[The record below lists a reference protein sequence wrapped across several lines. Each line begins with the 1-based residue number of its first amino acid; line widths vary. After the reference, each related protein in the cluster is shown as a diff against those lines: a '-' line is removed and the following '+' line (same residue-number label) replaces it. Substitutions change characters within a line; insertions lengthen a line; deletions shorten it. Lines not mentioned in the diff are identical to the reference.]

1 MPAVAISPGTVVDTA
16 GTGAIT
22 ASNITVKS
30 LGQNILVVGDVVAA
44 HSSGGNTH
52 PATTITSGSATVK
65 INGKPVAYSGSV
77 AGCAG
82 AVSTSFSPTVT
93 VGA

>member
-1 MPAVAISPGTVVDTA
+1 MPAVAIAPGTVVDTA

-22 ASNITVKS
+22 ASNVTVKS
-30 LGQNILVVGDVVAA
+30 LGKSILVVGDVVAA
-44 HSSGGNTH
+44 HTAGATTH
-52 PATTITSGSATVK
+52 PATTISTGSATVK

-82 AVSTSFSPTVT
+82 AVATSFNPTVSI
-93 VGA
+93 GA

>member
-1 MPAVAISPGTVVDTA
+1 MPAVAIAPGTVVDTA

-22 ASNITVKS
+22 ASNLTVKS
-30 LGQNILVVGDVVAA
+30 LNKSILVVGDVVAA
-44 HSSGGNTH
+44 HSSGGTTH
-52 PATTITSGSATVK
+52 PANAISTGSSTVK

-82 AVSTSFSPTVT
+82 AVATTFSTTVS

>member
-1 MPAVAISPGTVVDTA
+1 MPSIAVSPGTVVDTA

-22 ASNITVKS
+22 PAFAKYTAGGVP
-30 LGQNILVVGDVVAA
+30 ILAIGDVVAA

-52 PATTITSGSATVK
+52 PATAITTGSVKCTIG
-65 INGKPVAYSGSV
+65 GKGIAFSGSV

-82 AVSTSFSPTVT
+82 PVTTTFVAKYQVS
-93 VGA
+93 